1 MVIRGVCPGSWKCC
15 VTLRGMAVPGINEPV
30 AEINS
35 VQQDALTPID
45 QTDETILRGASNLEE
60 KSEFAANGNGVF
72 DDGSS

>member
-1 MVIRGVCPGSWKCC
+1 M
-15 VTLRGMAVPGINEPV
+15 PGINEPV

-35 VQQDALTPID
+35 VQQDAFIPID

-60 KSEFAANGNGVF
+60 KSEFAGNGNGCF